1 MSRKKYLLAGAASF
15 LILSQACNLL
25 GAPTKVPDVSP
36 GPELEIQTKAVEAVA
51 ATDAALTSIAVMV
64 ESTLAAMTTDTP
76 EFTLTPSFTPTP
88 TFSPT
93 PQVPMVSVSVQTNC
107 RSGPGTAYDVL
118 GIFNVGESGQVV
130 GRSFYSDNWIVKLP
144 SHPTITCW
152 LWGQYATVTGDTSAL
167 PIIAPPP
174 TPTPS
179 VDFTIGYS
187 SFGVG
192 PGYTCLKFMVLNNG
206 PLPWSSWYLTVTDTN
221 QGVSG
226 ANAGNNFVFLDQ
238 WCLSSGVVGEIMPGA
253 AGQVSAYLALLSN
266 PTGDHAGTTLTLCTG
281 DDQGGT
287 CLTKSVDAVI
297 GP

>member
-1 MSRKKYLLAGAASF
+1 MSQNNKLLAVAAIF
-15 LILSQACNLL
+15 LILIQACNLL
-25 GAPTKVPDVSP
+25 AAPAKVLDVSQDP
-36 GPELEIQTKAVEAVA
+36 ALEIQTKAVAAVA
-51 ATDAALTSIAVMV
+51 ATDAALTAVAAMV

-76 EFTLTPSFTPTP
+76 EFTLTPSLTPTP

-130 GRSFYSDNWIVKLP
+130 GRSFYNDNWIVKLP
-144 SHPTITCW
+144 SHPSITCW
-152 LWGQYATVTGDTSAL
+152 LWAQYATVIGDTSAL
-167 PIIAPPP
+167 PIITPPP
-174 TPTPS
+174 TPTPGMNFS
-179 VDFTIGYS
+179 YAYN

-192 PGYTCLKFMVLNNG
+192 PGYSCLKFVVINPG
-206 PLPWSSWYLTVTDTN
+206 PIAWSSYTLTVNDTD

-226 ANAGNNFVFLDQ
+226 TSTGNNFVFYDN
-238 WCLSSGVVGEIMPGA
+238 WCISSGVMAEMLPGI
-253 AGQVSAYLALLSN
+253 AGQVSANLALLSN
-266 PTGDHAGTTLTLCTG
+266 PIGNHIGATLTLCTG
-281 DDQGGT
+281 DDLGGT